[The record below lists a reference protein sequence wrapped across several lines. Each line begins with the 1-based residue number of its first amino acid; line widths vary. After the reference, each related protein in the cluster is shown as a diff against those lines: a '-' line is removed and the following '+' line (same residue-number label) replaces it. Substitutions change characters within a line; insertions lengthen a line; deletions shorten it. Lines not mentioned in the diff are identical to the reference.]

1 MKIFGKTIVLF
12 GALAVSLIALTSAEA
27 RQKLRKNETWCLE
40 TSTGGGGRH
49 GGGGTMNLCNFETRA
64 QCIASKVSQGD
75 RCELNPVI
83 AFEEWNRRH
92 GR

>member
-1 MKIFGKTIVLF
+1 MKLFGKTLVLF
-12 GALAVSLIALTSAEA
+12 GALAALLTAAASAEA
-27 RQKLRKNETWCLE
+27 AQRLRKNETWCLE
-40 TSTGGGGRH
+40 TSVGGGRY
-49 GGGGTMNLCNFETRA
+49 GGGTINMCNYETRA
-64 QCIASKVSQGD
+64 QCIASKVAQGD